1 MSEKESAKPIAY
13 RFKNNRGNGR
23 FEYDYYDADEVSSAY
38 RDNCIEIT
46 PLYTA
51 PQSAELDALRSQVAA
66 LREALDEATEFLR
79 DYDVQRQAQRRYQS
93 LVTDTEAA
101 AKEYER
107 ELRNRV
113 LEEAAK
119 QAEIHEYDTE
129 MTIAYMIRAMK
140 ETP

>member
-1 MSEKESAKPIAY
+1 VSEREQVGWIDE
-13 RFKNNRGNGR
+13 FGNCFPLNAWQTTYHDDGKGR
-23 FEYDYYDADEVSSAY
+23 WK
-38 RDNCIEIT
+38 

-51 PQSAELDALRSQVAA
+51 PQSAAALRSQVAA

-113 LEEAAK
+113 LEEAAR
-119 QAEIHEYDTE
+119 AADIDVGNLPREEWSESTE
-129 MTIAYMIRAMK
+129 LVKATVAIIRAMK

>member
-1 MSEKESAKPIAY
+1 MREREQVGWIDE
-13 RFKNNRGNGR
+13 FGNCFPLNAWQATYHDDGKG
-23 FEYDYYDADEVSSAY
+23 
-38 RDNCIEIT
+38 CWK

-113 LEEAAK
+113 LEEAA
-119 QAEIHEYDTE
+119 AECAR
-129 MTIAYMIRAMK
+129 MTTYGTAGYYAHQNVERAAAAIRAMK